1 MIVQQSSNWH
11 KLIHWRSKGTSRTGN
26 HCSFVS
32 RFPLEQR
39 QIKATRRKEKKAE
52 DCTDG
57 AIWAQTEIT
66 SDFNSWE
73 MRWHQRNLICVIHN
87 RKIGRNAASDRYSIF
102 NMTVSFR
109 SFQFFGATLCST
121 ATSKINL
128 NRLRDLEIYGPLSKC
143 PLWYW
148 SRILPL
154 ILCLWSPIP
163 GFWSQIPPLSS
174 LIPHTSLRLCNY
186 IFLSFFVI
194 EKVEFKYYN

>member
-1 MIVQQSSNWH
+1 MIVQESSNWH
-11 KLIHWRSKGTSRTGN
+11 KLIHWRSKGTSRTGD

-32 RFPLEQR
+32 SFPLEQR

-57 AIWAQTEIT
+57 AKWAQTEIT

-128 NRLRDLEIYGPLSKC
+128 YRLCDGID
-143 PLWYW
+143 
-148 SRILPL
+148 
-154 ILCLWSPIP
+154 P
-163 GFWSQIPPLSS
+163 GFCRWFYAFDPRSQGSDPRSHPFDPWSHMPRYDSVI
-174 LIPHTSLRLCNY
+174 
-186 IFLSFFVI
+186 IF
-194 EKVEFKYYN
+194 

>member
-1 MIVQQSSNWH
+1 MRKIPHYMSWKAIFNTVVCFGKKICQTHEAVTIVTVLWVHKESLFTVIFRDCPGKQQLTQIDSL
-11 KLIHWRSKGTSRTGN
+11 KVKGTSRTGD

-32 RFPLEQR
+32 SFPLEQR

-128 NRLRDLEIYGPLSKC
+128 YRLCDLEI
-143 PLWYW
+143 
-148 SRILPL
+148 
-154 ILCLWSPIP
+154 
-163 GFWSQIPPLSS
+163 
-174 LIPHTSLRLCNY
+174 
-186 IFLSFFVI
+186 
-194 EKVEFKYYN
+194 

>member
-1 MIVQQSSNWH
+1 MCWPWPFIWKIFLKNTILFFFTFLPLSLCSSGDHNVIFDEKEYSPQNWFTN
-11 KLIHWRSKGTSRTGN
+11 KLIHWRSKGTSRTGD

-32 RFPLEQR
+32 SFPLEQR

-128 NRLRDLEIYGPLSKC
+128 YRLRDLEI
-143 PLWYW
+143 
-148 SRILPL
+148 
-154 ILCLWSPIP
+154 
-163 GFWSQIPPLSS
+163 
-174 LIPHTSLRLCNY
+174 
-186 IFLSFFVI
+186 
-194 EKVEFKYYN
+194 